1 MMDKRTYIET
11 IQKSRNAHSYKEV
24 QDNRTKCNLRRKLKQ
39 RTEDCRIEGNLQ
51 QCIFYPFKNDD
62 TKYHIEA
69 LPDDSS
75 FKIGNLVEWSNTH
88 WLVTGTYVDDT
99 IQCKGE
105 ITKCNHLLRFQNF
118 DNQICETWCVINDP
132 LNPRTSSYTVA
143 IVNATGT
150 LQILVPYNEDTK
162 QIYIDKRFILWEE
175 YDKAGNVIPAVYK
188 VIEARHKTSDYGTN
202 SIILLT
208 VTRDTYTTK
217 DSLENMIADYTDTE
231 TEDNVTVNPS
241 QEHCQII
248 GNNNIKLGGVRRT
261 LVAQFDV
268 DSIAEWTVQST
279 LQSLHYDIN
288 NNEIVLWIDSLES
301 ELIGDTVIVQLTD
314 SEHKYMVCTKELEVV

>member
-1 MMDKRTYIET
+1 MIDKRTYIET
-11 IQKSRNAHSYKEV
+11 IQKSHNTHSYKEI
-24 QDNRTKCNLRRKLKQ
+24 QDNRIRCNLRRKLQQ
-39 RTEDCRIEGNLQ
+39 RTEDCIIEGNLQ

-69 LPDDSS
+69 LPDDPS

-118 DNQICETWCVINDP
+118 DNQICKTWCVINDS

-162 QIYIDKRFILWEE
+162 KIYIDKRFVLWEE
-175 YDKAGNVIPAVYK
+175 YDKAGNKIPAVYK
-188 VIEARHKTSDYGTN
+188 VIETRHKTSNYGTN

-217 DSLENMIADYTDTE
+217 DSLEYMIADYCSNTE
-231 TEDNVTVNPS
+231 NDVAVTPS
-241 QEHCQII
+241 QEFCQIL
-248 GNNNIKLGGVRRT
+248 GNNNIKLGGVKRT
-261 LVAQFDV
+261 LTAQFDT
-268 DSIAEWTVQST
+268 DRIAEWTVHST
-279 LQSLHYDIN
+279 ISSLHYDIN

-301 ELIGDTVIVQLTD
+301 ELIGDTIIVQLTD
-314 SEHKYMVCTKELEVV
+314 SEHKCAVYSKELEVV